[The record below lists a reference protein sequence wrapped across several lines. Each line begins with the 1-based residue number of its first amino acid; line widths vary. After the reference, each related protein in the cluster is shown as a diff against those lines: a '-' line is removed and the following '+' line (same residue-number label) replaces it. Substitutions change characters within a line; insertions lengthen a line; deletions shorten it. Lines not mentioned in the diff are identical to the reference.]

1 MKTNIGE
8 EGTEQFTVTT
18 RVNEELIREQP
29 VHDPFARTTVILK
42 GWRHAWNALF
52 GGIKVQ
58 VVIDGT
64 HGAQRAIMTLD
75 PTVLQKDTEQFLRE
89 QSVRREQNTAAG
101 VIGYCEG

>member
-18 RVNEELIREQP
+18 RVNEKLIGQQEI
-29 VHDPFARTTVILK
+29 HDPFVRTVVKLR
-42 GWRHAWNALF
+42 GWGHAWRALF

-58 VVIDGT
+58 VSVDGT

-75 PTVLQKDTEQFLRE
+75 PRVLQEDTEQFLRE
-89 QSVRREQNTAAG
+89 MATSRERNTTEG
-101 VIGYCEG
+101 TVGYFVQ